1 MGVDENIF
9 IKVSQE
15 TEPLLDNN
23 KGTSKAKKKKKQLS
37 EGQLKGLAKG
47 RAKMAEKKKIE
58 KHEKKMAKR
67 EDNKALFNGLKA
79 TWQKKAKGLNEMREY
94 RKLLSDITEEDYDD
108 IEKLGNKLLQ
118 KAKSYKIK
126 SNNNI
131 NETASEAEGREATAS
146 EAVEQ

>member
-1 MGVDENIF
+1 
-9 IKVSQE
+9 
-15 TEPLLDNN
+15 
-23 KGTSKAKKKKKQLS
+23 
-37 EGQLKGLAKG
+37 
-47 RAKMAEKKKIE
+47 
-58 KHEKKMAKR
+58 MAKR

-131 NETASEAEGREATAS
+131 NETDSREATAT

>member
-23 KGTSKAKKKKKQLS
+23 KGKGTESKAKKKKKQLS

-67 EDNKALFNGLKA
+67 EENKALFNGLKA

-108 IEKLGNKLLQ
+108 IEQLGNKLLQ

-131 NETASEAEGREATAS
+131 NETDSKRSSEEQE
-146 EAVEQ
+146 VEQ

>member
-15 TEPLLDNN
+15 TEPLLDN
-23 KGTSKAKKKKKQLS
+23 KKPAKKKKKQLS

-131 NETASEAEGREATAS
+131 NETEDGKQSREATAV